1 MPQFVRPRTMPPA
14 ARIWVP
20 VVLAILGVGKV
31 VSMSVRGG
39 GAVLLLLL
47 LLGGGSDGGAER
59 GSLSDFGQVAGT
71 DLLS

>member
-47 LLGGGSDGGAER
+47 LLGDGSDGGAER